1 MAIEK
6 KIMTKQEE
14 IEYLYIN
21 DTCKQIAYKLLLSLA
36 KKGNMT
42 AYDIL
47 SGKNNGLIN
56 YDDLNQTM
64 LLFLIEHKNNWKLT
78 STFFEKKKNIIG
90 FEKIEITNKNGS
102 ITTFEIP
109 KKIQKTI
116 NQESMRISFNNDD
129 ETQKEFFRIVSNELY
144 NNIRKHDRK
153 KLWIELDNELVK
165 IDDIP
170 SLASHTCIDDIMALS
185 LYNEFT
191 SYLSSVK
198 PKQAQRYIKTIKLRL
213 QGYKYKEIASIQ
225 NIKDTSVK
233 KDFQVLKKLWKE
245 FNK

>member
-1 MAIEK
+1 MTTEK
-6 KIMTKQEE
+6 KTMTKQEE
-14 IEYLYIN
+14 IEYLYVN
-21 DTCKQIAYKLLLSLA
+21 DTCKQVAYKLLLSLA

-47 SGKNNGLIN
+47 SGKNNGLITYN
-56 YDDLNQTM
+56 DLSQTM
-64 LLFLIEHKNNWKLT
+64 LLFLIEHENNWQLIPT
-78 STFFEKKKNIIG
+78 SFEKKKSIIG

-116 NQESMRISFNNDD
+116 NQESMKISFNND

-170 SLASHTCIDDIMALS
+170 SLASHTCIDNVMTLS
-185 LYNEFT
+185 LYNQFT
-191 SYLSSVK
+191 SYLFSTK
-198 PKQAQRYIKTIKLRL
+198 PKQADRYIQAIKLRL
-213 QGYKYKEIASIQ
+213 QGYKYKEIASTL